1 MAGIG
6 CFLYRKV
13 SRMRNDQ
20 TRNRVGNMSWKME
33 NRDGVAIRHC
43 IQKLQAQSNRSK
55 MLILLSDGKPLDC
68 GCDHYAGRYA
78 QSDVRKALQE
88 ARKIGIRSFCIT
100 VDPYGQDYL
109 EEIYGPNGYLV
120 ITELMQLPSL
130 LPKMYWRLTRS

>member
-1 MAGIG
+1 MLKRPLFVISEALDALGDDFSIYG
-6 CFLYRKV
+6 FSGYGRDQAAFYIAKDFADAW
-13 SRMRNDQ
+13 NDQ

-78 QSDVRKALQE
+78 QSDVRKLFKKPE
-88 ARKIGIRSFCIT
+88 KW
-100 VDPYGQDYL
+100 
-109 EEIYGPNGYLV
+109 GYDHSV
-120 ITELMQLPSL
+120 
-130 LPKMYWRLTRS
+130 